1 MNRHLL
7 ILGAVAA
14 TSACTLEPRYVRP
27 DAPVPAD
34 WPTGGPYLTAPA
46 TTRPAADNPVIV
58 DPRLQRLVARAL
70 ENNRDLRVALANIET
85 SRAQYRIQRAAL
97 LPELAASGRY
107 TASRRSLA
115 NGAGTGAGAGS
126 DRDSESYAAQV
137 AVNAF
142 EIDLFGRVRSSTR
155 ANLNRFLATEAGARA
170 TRLTLVGDIAEAWLN
185 HAADQSLLAIA
196 NDTVANAQRSVDLTR
211 ARLEGGVAPRT
222 DLRQAETI
230 LATAR
235 ADVARLTSVVAQDVN
250 ALQLLSG
257 GPVDPT
263 LLAGSINEAAGAVAL
278 PAAGLSST
286 VLLNRPDV
294 IQAEYNLRAFNAEIG
309 AARAALF
316 PTISITGAAGY
327 ASEALSALFTGR
339 AFTSSLSPAVSWSFF
354 RGGAGLAAVDG
365 ARAQKAAAVA
375 TYERAIQAAFRETA
389 DALARNGTISDQAA
403 AVRLRL
409 DAASDSYR
417 LTEARYRGGIDT
429 FLSSLDA
436 QRTLYSARQT
446 DVAIQLE
453 TAVNRVDLYR
463 ALGGGDPLDRA
474 PLPRLEP

>member
-1 MNRHLL
+1 MRRLL
-7 ILGAVAA
+7 IILLAGASTA
-14 TSACTLEPRYVRP
+14 ACTLEPRYVRP
-27 DAPVPAD
+27 DAPVPTE
-34 WPTGGPYLTAPA
+34 WPSGGPYPTNAPVIE
-46 TTRPAADNPVIV
+46 PGAANPVIV
-58 DPRLQRLVARAL
+58 DARLQRLIAAAL
-70 ENNRDLRVALANIET
+70 DNNRDLRVALANIAA

-115 NGAGTGAGAGS
+115 NGTGTGGNV
-126 DRDSESYAAQV
+126 DRNSESYAAEIGI
-137 AVNAF
+137 NAF
-142 EIDLFGRVRSSTR
+142 EVDLFGRVRSLAR
-155 ANLNRFLATEAGARA
+155 ADLNTYLASEAGARA

-185 HAADQSLLAIA
+185 HAADQSLLKIA
-196 NDTVANAQRSVDLTR
+196 EETAANAERGVSLTS

-235 ADVARLTSVVAQDVN
+235 ADVARLRSVVAQDVN
-250 ALQLLSG
+250 ALQLLVG
-257 GPVDPT
+257 GPVEASF
-263 LLAGSINEAAGAVAL
+263 LASSIDDATNAVAL

-294 IQAEYNLRAFNAEIG
+294 VEAEYGLRAANAEIG

-316 PTISITGAAGY
+316 PRISITGAAGY
-327 ASEALSALFTGR
+327 ASDALSSLFTDR
-339 AFTSSLSPAVSWSFF
+339 AFTSSISPGVTWSFF
-354 RGGAGLAAVDG
+354 RAGAGLAGVAA
-365 ARAQKAAAVA
+365 ARARQEAAVA

-389 DALARNGTISDQAA
+389 DALARNGTIADQGA

-409 DAASDSYR
+409 DAAADSYR
-417 LTEARYRGGIDT
+417 LADARYRGGVDA

-436 QRTLYSARQT
+436 QRTLYSAQQAQ
-446 DVAIQLE
+446 VAIQLE

-463 ALGGGDPLDRA
+463 ALGGGDPLDTA
-474 PLPRLEP
+474 PLPSTR